1 MNQHYD
7 ARQVRRL
14 VESATTP
21 DNRHVITAEDD
32 VYWLSS
38 YIDQQQGQI
47 RRLIGEM
54 YDARQSAAN
63 WRGAFWGL
71 VLVHALAFLA
81 VLTGNVPML
90 RW

>member
-1 MNQHYD
+1 MNRRDEQ
-7 ARQVRRL
+7 QVRKL

-21 DNRHVITAEDD
+21 DQRHVITAEDD
-32 VYWLSS
+32 VYWLSF
-38 YIDQQQGQI
+38 YIDQQQDQI

-54 YDARQSAAN
+54 YDGRQSAAN

-71 VLVHALAFLA
+71 VLIHVAGFLA
-81 VLTGNVPML
+81 ALTYGVPML